1 MKGIREK
8 IEEMEKAE
16 LHLHLDGSLRLGTMI
31 DIAKKQGVRLPFGD
45 EEQLGRSIRFRRGM
59 TLSECIDRFKV
70 TLSVMQWDY
79 ALERIARELCEDL
92 SRENVT
98 YAEIRYCPTLHLD
111 AGLSAEEVIE
121 AVARGLEAGKD
132 TGVRAYQIFCCLSDQ
147 GPERSVEMV
156 KLALKHSRLGVVA
169 VDLAGDEPS
178 HPPQEH
184 KQAFDLARRHG
195 MKRTVH
201 AGEVM
206 ERPENVEIAFR
217 ELHADRL
224 GHAVALRGNPGLMA
238 EIRDAAVTLELCPTS
253 NLHTGAVD
261 SYADH
266 PLREFLEYGLRVS
279 VSSDNRMFSNTTLTD
294 ELTRVALAQGLSLD
308 DVNQIVENSFE
319 GRFGRSIDVGEDD

>member
-31 DIAKKQGVRLPFGD
+31 DIARKEGVRLPSD
-45 EEQLGRSIRFRRGM
+45 DREQLGRSIRFRRGI
-59 TLSECIDRFKV
+59 TLTECIDRFKV

-79 ALERIARELCEDL
+79 VLERIARELCEDL

-111 AGLSAEEVIE
+111 AGLSAEEVVE
-121 AVARGLEAGKD
+121 AVARGLESGKD
-132 TGVRAYQIFCCLSDQ
+132 TGVTAYQIFCCLREE

-156 KLALKHSRLGVVA
+156 KQALKHRGLGVVG
-169 VDLAGDEPS
+169 VDLAGDEHG
-178 HPPQEH
+178 HPPEEH
-184 KQAFDLARRHG
+184 KQGFELARRHG

-201 AGEVM
+201 AGEAL

-217 ELHADRL
+217 DLHADRL
-224 GHAVALRGNPGLMA
+224 GHAVALIGNPRLME

-253 NLHTGAVD
+253 NLQTGVVD

-266 PLREFLEYGLRVS
+266 PLKEFLRCGLKVS
-279 VSSDNRMFSNTTLTD
+279 VSSDNRMFSNTTVTD
-294 ELTRVALAQGLSLD
+294 ELTQIAIAQALSLD
-308 DVNQIVENSFE
+308 DVEEIVENSFE
-319 GRFGRSIDVGEDD
+319 GRFGV

>member
-31 DIAKKQGVRLPFGD
+31 DIARKEGVRLPSD
-45 EEQLGRSIRFRRGM
+45 DREQLGRSIRFRRGI
-59 TLSECIDRFKV
+59 TLTECIDRFKV

-111 AGLSAEEVIE
+111 AGLSAEEVVE
-121 AVARGLEAGKD
+121 AVARGLESGKD
-132 TGVRAYQIFCCLSDQ
+132 TGVTAHQIFCCLREE

-156 KLALKHSRLGVVA
+156 KQALKHRGLGVVG
-169 VDLAGDEPS
+169 VDLAGDEHG
-178 HPPQEH
+178 HPPEEH
-184 KQAFDLARRHG
+184 KQGFELARRHS

-201 AGEVM
+201 AGEAL

-217 ELHADRL
+217 DLHADRL
-224 GHAVALRGNPGLMA
+224 GHAVALIGNPRLME

-253 NLHTGAVD
+253 NLQTGVVD
-261 SYADH
+261 SYTDH
-266 PLREFLEYGLRVS
+266 PLKEFLRCGLKVS
-279 VSSDNRMFSNTTLTD
+279 VSSDNRMFSNTTVTD
-294 ELTRVALAQGLSLD
+294 ELTQIAIAQGLSLD
-308 DVNQIVENSFE
+308 DVEEIVENSFE
-319 GRFGRSIDVGEDD
+319 GRFGV